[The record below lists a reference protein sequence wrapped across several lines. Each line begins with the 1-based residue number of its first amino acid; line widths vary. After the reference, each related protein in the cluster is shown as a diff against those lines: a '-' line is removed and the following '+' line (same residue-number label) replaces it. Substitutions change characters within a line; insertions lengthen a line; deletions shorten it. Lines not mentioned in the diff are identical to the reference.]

1 MIVDIWTNE
10 LIKSVEI
17 SKINLLSFKI
27 DPEKLNIHFL
37 SFEKKIKKFI

>member
-27 DPEKLNIHFL
+27 DAENLNIHFL
-37 SFEKKIKKFI
+37 SSKK